1 MPEPD
6 PTTGSALSSGEPL
19 YYTLLTP
26 QRETAAMVAAD
37 AVVSI
42 PASFKATISNIMASC
57 HSFLAWL
64 HHINYMDL
72 SIP

>member
-1 MPEPD
+1 
-6 PTTGSALSSGEPL
+6 
-19 YYTLLTP
+19 LLTP
-26 QRETAAMVAAD
+26 QLETAAMVAAD
-37 AVVSI
+37 AVVTI